1 MIHHNIFQ
9 EISPEYKRQR
19 QSSSPKSNTSESS
32 NKRTSSTSKT
42 STSNEIARPVLV
54 PDTCQH
60 NLDETMLKL
69 DDNILQNTARDKTK
83 INGARNNAKRNI
95 KAKSKDKENG
105 FPCIQV
111 VPETLAAF
119 TEMDYSDN
127 DDDGDINQADDVNR
141 KPDAQE
147 TPNKSMD
154 VVSDTDESGDDI
166 SQCTVKERNKRIT
179 ELSMRS
185 VLKSSDSQR
194 NRSNLDEDVPDFSSP
209 ARNKKKASGKSA
221 NTDME
226 NEITLDTST
235 RDILD
240 SPQSQ
245 SFTLGSDHD
254 DDVGEY
260 INHKTLNLSGESEV
274 FELESDNEQ
283 NKELNDKVDKKN
295 KEESRDKRCGNESDE
310 PLAGKS
316 RKDKLLEDS
325 QVSLRRSPRKLKE
338 VQYYSSPK
346 KSKKRLNEKSQLTES
361 EIHEMFSS
369 PGSNDEGDLTVQPT
383 TPVIGHKKC
392 ETLETQ
398 SMDCFNIV
406 PVKDGVPIS
415 VKKFQLKVP
424 KNKKRGEKNQN
435 LVSGDETRSEEG
447 ETHGNDMLSVDNMQ
461 SADLK
466 SPSIIANK
474 PIAIDKTPEVCILS
488 SPSVGSL
495 TDPESPLLLQQK
507 KDNSKSEKSR
517 KNTDDHNSSWLK
529 SRNNKS
535 TGEDPDM
542 MNKVNEN
549 VVKNKTNS
557 PVGTRK
563 SLRIK
568 PTKSLCQ
575 TTLTQSFLRSPP
587 RKGQRSK
594 GNVKDTNIDHDLEE
608 AIRLSLEEAANSQPE
623 EEHIND
629 DDIEV
634 LDFGTEKEN
643 SPPFKRPRNLP
654 RASLRR
660 RNKSSHADTTKTS
673 VQKPESNVRGGVL
686 KEIPDT
692 DNVPVNQRFVSEDAG
707 LNGSVDPAAE
717 ITALCAESG
726 SLETL
731 PSLDKGKRMIKI

>member
-9 EISPEYKRQR
+9 EISPENKRQR
-19 QSSSPKSNTSESS
+19 QSSESS
-32 NKRTSSTSKT
+32 RKATSTTSKT

-69 DDNILQNTARDKTK
+69 DDNFLKTTDIEK
-83 INGARNNAKRNI
+83 AKVNGANNNAKKI
-95 KAKSKDKENG
+95 SKMKSKVKDNG
-105 FPCIQV
+105 FPGIQV

-127 DDDGDINQADDVNR
+127 EADLDEVDKADGVNR

-209 ARNKKKASGKSA
+209 ARNIKQASGKSG

-226 NEITLDTST
+226 NEKTLNTST

-274 FELESDNEQ
+274 FELESDSEQ
-283 NKELNDKVDKKN
+283 NEDTENKKIDN
-295 KEESRDKRCGNESDE
+295 NVEESGDRGSSNESDK
-310 PLAGKS
+310 ASMGKS
-316 RKDKLLEDS
+316 RKDRIVEES
-325 QVSLRRSPRKLKE
+325 QGNLRRSPRKLKE

-346 KSKKRLNEKSQLTES
+346 KSKKKLNEKSQLTES

-383 TPVIGHKKC
+383 TPVLGHKKG
-392 ETLETQ
+392 EMLDTQ

-406 PVKDGVPIS
+406 PIKDGVPIS

-424 KNKKRGEKNQN
+424 KNKRRGEKNQN
-435 LVSGDETRSEEG
+435 LGSGKEMHVEEG
-447 ETHGNDMLSVDNMQ
+447 DAGEQETDKLSVDNMQ

-466 SPSIIANK
+466 SPSIISHQ
-474 PIAIDKTPEVCILS
+474 PIVIDKTPEVCIVS

-529 SRNNKS
+529 SRHNKS

-542 MNKVNEN
+542 MNKVNE
-549 VVKNKTNS
+549 KNKTNS

-563 SLRIK
+563 SSRIK
-568 PTKSLCQ
+568 PSKSMCQ

-587 RKGQRSK
+587 RKGQKAK
-594 GNVKDTNIDHDLEE
+594 GKVKDTDIDHDLEE

-623 EEHIND
+623 EEHVND

-660 RNKSSHADTTKTS
+660 RNKSSNADTTKTS

-692 DNVPVNQRFVSEDAG
+692 DNVPVTQRFGSEEVG

-717 ITALCAESG
+717 ITVLCAESG

-731 PSLDKGKRMIKI
+731 PSLDKGKIC